1 MRRLLPVILFFLSFC
16 SLFAQSKSGG
26 HGSDGKKSY
35 IHLLHANS
43 TRFDK
48 NINPDAW
55 ILVGD
60 VRFRRDSMYMRCDS
74 AHYFQKKN
82 SFKAFGNVKME
93 QGDTLFLYGEYLD
106 FDGNTNLAR
115 VRKEV
120 QLINRNVVLETDS
133 LDFDRNL
140 NLGYFFDYGVL
151 SDEESTLSSYYG
163 EYDVNSKDALFH
175 DEVSLENPKF
185 RMTSDTLRYNTDSK
199 IAGIVGPTHIYS
211 GENEVYSERGRYNT
225 ATRQAVL
232 LDRSVLYNGSKD
244 VTADSI
250 YYDMQQG
257 YSESFGNIYYSDA
270 ANRNMLTGEYA
281 YVNELTDSAYVTGRA
296 LVSDFSQADTLYMHA
311 DTISVVSYNVDTD
324 SLYRKVKAF
333 NKVRAWGKSM
343 QAVCDSLEFDSR
355 DSCLTMYNDPI
366 LWNENVQLL
375 GEVVKVYMDS
385 TSIDWVHVINQT
397 LYAEPVDSLNFNQ
410 IKGKE
415 MKFFFSEGKLSEM
428 QVDGS
433 VEIIFYPLDADSTFV
448 GMNTTIT
455 GRAVAYLKDGQVD
468 KVVVPNE
475 ASGVFYPMSQRP
487 PEKCFLENFGWFDY
501 VRPTDKE
508 DVFIWRGKDANM
520 KLNDFN
526 REAIP
531 LPTLKKPNKE

>member
-1 MRRLLPVILFFLSFC
+1 
-16 SLFAQSKSGG
+16 
-26 HGSDGKKSY
+26 
-35 IHLLHANS
+35 
-43 TRFDK
+43 
-48 NINPDAW
+48 
-55 ILVGD
+55 
-60 VRFRRDSMYMRCDS
+60 
-74 AHYFQKKN
+74 
-82 SFKAFGNVKME
+82 
-93 QGDTLFLYGEYLD
+93 
-106 FDGNTNLAR
+106 
-115 VRKEV
+115 
-120 QLINRNVVLETDS
+120 
-133 LDFDRNL
+133 
-140 NLGYFFDYGVL
+140 
-151 SDEESTLSSYYG
+151 
-163 EYDVNSKDALFH
+163 
-175 DEVSLENPKF
+175 
-185 RMTSDTLRYNTDSK
+185 
-199 IAGIVGPTHIYS
+199 
-211 GENEVYSERGRYNT
+211 
-225 ATRQAVL
+225 
-232 LDRSVLYNGSKD
+232 
-244 VTADSI
+244 
-250 YYDMQQG
+250 
-257 YSESFGNIYYSDA
+257 
-270 ANRNMLTGEYA
+270 
-281 YVNELTDSAYVTGRA
+281 
-296 LVSDFSQADTLYMHA
+296 
-311 DTISVVSYNVDTD
+311 
-324 SLYRKVKAF
+324 
-333 NKVRAWGKSM
+333 M

-520 KLNDFN
+520 KLKVIN

-531 LPTLKKPNKE
+531 LPTLKKPNE